1 VTKASEVFKV
11 TTLESYAIG
20 KPQSAR
26 HQECNEQQVRGSII
40 ALCAHT
46 ERAEHDGVRV
56 IG

>member
-11 TTLESYAIG
+11 TTLEPHTIG
-20 KPQSAR
+20 EPQSTR

-46 ERAEHDGVRV
+46 ERAEHDCVRV

>member
-1 VTKASEVFKV
+1 VTEASEVFKV

-20 KPQSAR
+20 EPQSTR
-26 HQECNEQQVRGSII
+26 HQECSEQQVRGSII

-46 ERAEHDGVRV
+46 ERAEHDCVRV